1 MSESLED
8 LNPVGELKKLSDIAT
23 DMQLDK
29 KMRNQ
34 AITQLA
40 QMDTHESLLI
50 LLHLA
55 ANDKL
60 PTDERDLAVKKARDL
75 VKKAR

>member
-8 LNPVGELKKLSDIAT
+8 LNPVGELKKLADIAV

-29 KMRNQ
+29 KMRSQ
-34 AITQLA
+34 AINQLA
-40 QMDTHESLLI
+40 EMDSHESLLI

-60 PTDERDLAVKKARDL
+60 PTDERELAVKRSRDL
-75 VKKAR
+75 VKKGR